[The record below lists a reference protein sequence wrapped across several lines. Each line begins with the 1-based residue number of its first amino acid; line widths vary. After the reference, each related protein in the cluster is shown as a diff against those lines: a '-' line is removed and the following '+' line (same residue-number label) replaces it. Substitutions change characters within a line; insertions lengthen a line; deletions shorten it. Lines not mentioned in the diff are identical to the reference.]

1 MLSPNEYEPSEEQR
15 AEIRTRLAGVCRGYD
30 EADLEALVREIAY
43 VHAKYERLKTER
55 FVSAARELAAST
67 RSMKQTGGRPPR
79 AD

>member
-1 MLSPNEYEPSEEQR
+1 MLSSNDYEPSDEQR
-15 AEIRTRLAGVCRGYD
+15 AEIRTRLAGVCRGYG
-30 EADLEALVREIAY
+30 EAELEALVWEIAY

-67 RSMKQTGGRPPR
+67 RSRQQPGGPPPR